1 MHSWL
6 AGSPPPVH
14 LPGRPCSPVASGQG
28 SWADASPL
36 KARSALLL
44 DKKQDKHDSF
54 GGFWGTQGSRCLL
67 TPPGCSGEHLC
78 ALG

>member
-1 MHSWL
+1 MHSLL
-6 AGSPPPVH
+6 AGSPSPAH

-28 SWADASPL
+28 SSADASPL
-36 KARSALLL
+36 KAGSALLL
-44 DKKQDKHDSF
+44 GKKQDKHDSF
-54 GGFWGTQGSRCLL
+54 GGFLRTQGSRCLL